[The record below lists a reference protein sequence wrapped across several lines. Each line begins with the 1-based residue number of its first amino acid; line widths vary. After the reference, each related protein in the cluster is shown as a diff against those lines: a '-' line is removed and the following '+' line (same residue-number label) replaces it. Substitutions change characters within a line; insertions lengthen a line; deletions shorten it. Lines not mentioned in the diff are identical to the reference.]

1 MAGINSKAA
10 NILDNKFEFNGKEK
24 QEKEFSDGGGLDW
37 LDYGARMYDNQIGRW
52 HVIDALGEKY
62 ENTSSY
68 CYALN
73 NPIYFIDPDGN
84 TVEVSGVDRDK
95 FLTRINA
102 TASTQ
107 FKYNDKNQL
116 VPVDEKATAD
126 DVFTSS
132 LLGAIGNKQTI
143 GLKLVND
150 DNLFIDE
157 FTNGKV
163 DVGDLLGMGNAL
175 FQSNLLHI
183 VTERIE
189 TPDYEKNKNS
199 SDEKVYDKAHDK
211 ALKKEEEFMKEK
223 HPGANIKYKSDDF
236 DEKSRTTNKAG
247 QKTINYV
254 FDFGGVQQ
262 IYTHPI
268 NKKGEIRDGIIKSSQ
283 IKVVPNKKK
292 K

>member
-1 MAGINSKAA
+1 MV
-10 NILDNKFEFNGKEK
+10 
-24 QEKEFSDGGGLDW
+24 GGDTDHG
-37 LDYGARMYDNQIGRW
+37 G
-52 HVIDALGEKY
+52 
-62 ENTSSY
+62 
-68 CYALN
+68 N

-95 FLTRINA
+95 FLARINS
-102 TASTQ
+102 TASVQ

-116 VPVDEKATAD
+116 VAVDSKATAD

-143 GLKLVND
+143 GLRLVND
-150 DNLFIDE
+150 DELFVDE

-163 DVGDLLGMGNAL
+163 DVGDLLGMGNEM
-175 FQSNLLHI
+175 FQTNLLHV

-199 SDEKVYDKAHDK
+199 TDESVYDKAHDK
-211 ALKKEEEFMKEK
+211 ALKKEEAFMKEK

-247 QKTINYV
+247 QKTINCV

-283 IKVVPNKKK
+283 IRVVPNKKK